1 MVDYYCYL
9 DSQVTKKD
17 YQNKLSNANQKN
29 ELWEINIMGLDLNK
43 FTVKAQEH

>member
-17 YQNKLSNANQKN
+17 YQNKLSNLNQRK
-29 ELWEINIMGLDLNK
+29 WIVGDKYYGIRFK
-43 FTVKAQEH
+43 